1 MEESLA
7 MRRSQEGHVMTSL
20 QKDEVQMEYR
30 MMNIEMQGST
40 QGGKSGVESKLTSV
54 QGHYLPHQG
63 QTG

>member
-1 MEESLA
+1 
-7 MRRSQEGHVMTSL
+7 MTSL